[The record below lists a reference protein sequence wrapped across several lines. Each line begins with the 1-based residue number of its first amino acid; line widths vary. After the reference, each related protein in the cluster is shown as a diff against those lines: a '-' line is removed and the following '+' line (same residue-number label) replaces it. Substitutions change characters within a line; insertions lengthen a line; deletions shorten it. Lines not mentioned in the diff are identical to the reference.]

1 MRWCIA
7 ATVICMSTATV
18 AAADDVHAWIKK
30 PTNIPAQ
37 GLAPALQILAKDR
50 NFQIIY
56 VSEEISGRRTQGA
69 VGELTPEEAIKQLL
83 EGTGLTFKYLDDK
96 TITIVPASPAA
107 SRSPPEVSEASQA
120 ARASSSTAQGARP
133 EAAIEPS
140 KLPQVTIDAQREAL
154 EHRVSHFVTTLTEQA
169 GSYESLAR
177 WHNKVCPLVAGL
189 PRDRGDFVLE
199 RISTIAQSAGVPV
212 GPRDCAPNFFVLFTS
227 DPTKLLKNMVS
238 HNASRFTALAGQR
251 ADSAA
256 LKEFIEYA
264 RPIRVWYNADLKG
277 ALGNQLRPFDEA
289 GTRGNTPLQNDH
301 PVMSRIQ
308 LDDVQEIASV
318 LIVVDVRRIDGLKI
332 GAVAD
337 YVAMVGLAKI
347 NPNADVTGDDSV
359 LSLFMEPTEAQTLSQ
374 LSSWDAAFLKALY
387 GTEQANKMQ
396 RHAIVGAMM
405 HDASALGPQ

>member
-7 ATVICMSTATV
+7 ATVICMSIATV
-18 AAADDVHAWIKK
+18 AVADDVHAWIKK
-30 PTNIPAQ
+30 PTNIPPQ

-120 ARASSSTAQGARP
+120 AARAASSTAQGAQP

-154 EHRVSHFVTTLTEQA
+154 EHRVSHFVTALTEQA
-169 GSYESLAR
+169 DSYESLAR

-212 GPRDCAPNFFVLFTS
+212 GPRDCAPNFFVLFTP
-227 DPTKLLKNMVS
+227 DPKKLLKNG
-238 HNASRFTALAGQR
+238 RTARRSSNL
-251 ADSAA
+251 SS
-256 LKEFIEYA
+256 
-264 RPIRVWYNADLKG
+264 
-277 ALGNQLRPFDEA
+277 
-289 GTRGNTPLQNDH
+289 TRGRYGSGTTPS
-301 PVMSRIQ
+301 SRE
-308 LDDVQEIASV
+308 LWA
-318 LIVVDVRRIDGLKI
+318 
-332 GAVAD
+332 
-337 YVAMVGLAKI
+337 I
-347 NPNADVTGDDSV
+347 NC
-359 LSLFMEPTEAQTLSQ
+359 
-374 LSSWDAAFLKALY
+374 ALL
-387 GTEQANKMQ
+387 TRQAREGIHLCKTT
-396 RHAIVGAMM
+396 I
-405 HDASALGPQ
+405 L